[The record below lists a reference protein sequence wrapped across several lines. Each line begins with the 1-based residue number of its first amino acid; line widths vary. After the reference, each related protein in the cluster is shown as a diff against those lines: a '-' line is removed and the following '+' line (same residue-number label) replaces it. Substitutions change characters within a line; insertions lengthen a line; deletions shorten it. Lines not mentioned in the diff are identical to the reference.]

1 MGGPAPGRGG
11 LGLLVAGHGR
21 HSFVMN
27 SMMTVKR
34 GMAFLPA
41 VLALGLIVHGLL
53 PAGPAQTQRAS
64 SPPDSGLV
72 VVVYDGDTVK
82 VRFADGGERK
92 VRLIGIDSPEMD
104 DQREDVR
111 FMAFMAKRFAFL
123 NLYRRN
129 VHLAYDWELEDKYGR
144 LLAYLTTDDGALFNE
159 LILTEGFAF
168 AYRKFPFRKD
178 LMDKFKAAE
187 TDARRAG
194 KGLWR
199 KGPPLEVPASGARA
213 YLGQLVSVRM
223 TCTGFEKRRSFAV
236 LHSSES
242 GFEALVPKE
251 FRAAFPGLEGL
262 TGKTIVVSGLVEE
275 FGGTLQILLY
285 LPRQFVLIK

>member
-1 MGGPAPGRGG
+1 
-11 LGLLVAGHGR
+11 
-21 HSFVMN
+21 
-27 SMMTVKR
+27 MTSRRVL
-34 GMAFLPA
+34 ALSA
-41 VLALGLIVHGLL
+41 VLAQSLIVHGMLSAL
-53 PAGPAQTQRAS
+53 PARTQQAAAF
-64 SPPDSGLV
+64 PDSGLV

-82 VRFADGGERK
+82 VRFKDGNERN
-92 VRLIGIDSPEMD
+92 VRLIGIDSPEID

-123 NLYRRN
+123 NLFRKN

-144 LLAYLTTDDGALFNE
+144 LLAYLTTDDGSLFNE
-159 LILTEGFAF
+159 FILKKGFAF
-168 AYRKFPFRKD
+168 AFRKFPFRKD
-178 LMDKFKAAE
+178 LMKKFLAAE
-187 TDARRAG
+187 TEARRAG

-199 KGPPLEVPASGARA
+199 KESPLEVPASVARA

-223 TCTGFEKRRSFAV
+223 ICAGFEERSSFAV
-236 LHSSES
+236 LRSSEN

-275 FGGTLQILLY
+275 FNGAPQILIY
-285 LPRQFVLIK
+285 FPRQLKLSDSQDRLTENPASAIKPRGDEREILEWRNR

>member
-11 LGLLVAGHGR
+11 LRLLVARHGR
-21 HSFVMN
+21 HSFVLN
-27 SMMTVKR
+27 STMKTKR
-34 GMAFLPA
+34 GFSLPA

-53 PAGPAQTQRAS
+53 PARPAQTQRAFA
-64 SPPDSGLV
+64 PPDSGLV

-123 NLYRRN
+123 NLFRKK

-178 LMDKFKAAE
+178 LMERFKAAE

-199 KGPPLEVPASGARA
+199 KGPPSEVPASGAQA

-223 TCTGFEKRRSFAV
+223 TCTGFEERRSFAV

-251 FRAAFPGLEGL
+251 FRVAFPGLEGL

>member
-1 MGGPAPGRGG
+1 
-11 LGLLVAGHGR
+11 
-21 HSFVMN
+21 
-27 SMMTVKR
+27 MMTAKR
-34 GMAFLPA
+34 VLALSV

-53 PAGPAQTQRAS
+53 SALPARTQRAS
-64 SPPDSGLV
+64 APPDSGLV

-104 DQREDVR
+104 DQREEVR

-144 LLAYLTTDDGALFNE
+144 LLAYLTTDDGAFFNE
-159 LILTEGFAF
+159 HILKEGFAF

-178 LMDKFKAAE
+178 LMERFKAAE
-187 TDARRAG
+187 TEARRTG

-199 KGPPLEVPASGARA
+199 KESPLEVPASVARA

-223 TCTGFEKRRSFAV
+223 TCTGFEERRSFAV
-236 LHSSES
+236 LHSLEG
-242 GFEALVPKE
+242 GFEALVPKG

-262 TGKTIVVSGLVEE
+262 TGKTVVVTGLVEE
-275 FGGTLQILLY
+275 FDGTLQILLY
-285 LPRQFVLIK
+285 LPRQLKLSGSLGRLTENAASVIKPPKVKKEVPT

>member
-1 MGGPAPGRGG
+1 
-11 LGLLVAGHGR
+11 
-21 HSFVMN
+21 
-27 SMMTVKR
+27 MMAAKR
-34 GMAFLPA
+34 GFTLP
-41 VLALGLIVHGLL
+41 VLLTLGLIVHGMLSAL
-53 PAGPAQTQRAS
+53 PAHTQRAS
-64 SPPDSGLV
+64 APPDSGLV

-82 VRFADGGERK
+82 VRFADGSERK

-104 DQREDVR
+104 DPREEVR
-111 FMAFMAKRFAFL
+111 FMAFVAKRFAFL
-123 NLYRRN
+123 NLYREN
-129 VHLAYDWELEDKYGR
+129 VHLAYDWELEDQYGR
-144 LLAYLTTDDGALFNE
+144 LLAYLTTDDGVFFNE
-159 LILTEGFAF
+159 LILKEGFAF

-178 LMDKFKAAE
+178 LMERFKAAA

-199 KGPPLEVPASGARA
+199 KESPLEVPVSGARA
-213 YLGQLVSVRM
+213 YLGQLISVRM
-223 TCTGFEKRRSFAV
+223 TCAGFEERRSFAV
-236 LHSSES
+236 LHSSEG

>member
-1 MGGPAPGRGG
+1 MGGPAPRKGG
-11 LGLLVAGHGR
+11 LRPLVAGHGR
-21 HSFVMN
+21 RSFVMN

-34 GMAFLPA
+34 GMAFLPV

-53 PAGPAQTQRAS
+53 PARPAQTQRAS
-64 SPPDSGLV
+64 APPDSGLV

-144 LLAYLTTDDGALFNE
+144 LLAYLTTDDGAFFNE

-275 FGGTLQILLY
+275 FDGALQILLY
-285 LPRQFVLIK
+285 LPRQLVLIK